1 MNSLPQSSLEY
12 EKSITDFEE
21 RFHISRDALGN
32 EKQLTW
38 LPHDPADVW
47 PLIASLADK
56 PESVIGDIV
65 LKQKARS
72 LPVIISYSESV
83 MMELF
88 FNDLPKGE
96 TFKALEGF
104 GISKDAIVSAAS
116 EGVIRLEPDKNQ
128 PFTLENSL
136 QCLNLLM
143 KLLIDEPDDLCQS
156 LKSIHAEGPFK
167 HIQGMKIIVRH
178 GLEGEVSDVAWL
190 TVSGMKD
197 SDVKKAVS
205 LISKSHTRVIVP
217 LVFFN
222 KDNETP
228 DKNGTA
234 GQQYIANGI
243 SKIAQSLEVF
253 SDKIIYP
260 PLPLHRTW
268 YMRGVKERSYD
279 VDCLALI
286 WKTTQISGLNAT
298 IDRRSKTI
306 TDFVSQKPTSVL
318 GMLRQLARLKVMQ
331 TFPDFTAYFPDGK
344 EFKAFLQQALDQNLV
359 LYPPVEEEKGGKE
372 ITPEFI
378 PEAPPKIRKDIFVEH
393 AEGFLNELM
402 AMDFYKVKQE
412 KFTRY
417 AEELNRERASW
428 SSEKRETFIAGI
440 DGLLDQVWDNLDT
453 LDTTLKSALH
463 DQEARLHLLEDSAD
477 SLIPEYIDKALFFWG
492 EFVQLSLKKIQ
503 LKPPADEINEICTD
517 STKKFLTSLSHTP
530 PDEGAFRKYMD
541 SRWPVVVKSIR
552 VQINDL
558 LDDTSQIWELKINE
572 GLMKLE
578 EFRKKNLRQ
587 EPKISTQIT
596 LKVMSKPVLE
606 NALNVKIKK
615 QGLIKMF
622 VSQSEKEEWKKET
635 VGKISKYVKKIMK
648 QYESDILKWLKS
660 LEKNIHE
667 YFLEIDKMGKDALRV
682 LDEKKA
688 QAGKTSKEAELL
700 QREIDTIEQ
709 NIDTL
714 LKKKKSYHVMKQKW
728 IGIKEKQS

>member
-12 EKSITDFEE
+12 EKRITDFEE
-21 RFHISRDALGN
+21 RFHIPRDALGI

-104 GISKDAIVSAAS
+104 GIRKDAIVSAVS
-116 EGVIRLEPDKNQ
+116 EGVIRLGSDKNP
-128 PFTLENSL
+128 PFTLESSL

-143 KLLIDEPDDLCQS
+143 ELLIDEPDDLCQS
-156 LKSIHAEGPFK
+156 LKSIHAEGPFE

-178 GLEGEVSDVAWL
+178 GFEGEVSDVAWL
-190 TVSGMKD
+190 TVSGIKD

-205 LISKSHTRVIVP
+205 LISKTHTRVIVP

-222 KDNETP
+222 KDNGIP
-228 DKNGTA
+228 DRNGTA
-234 GQQYIANGI
+234 GQQYIANSI
-243 SKIAQSLEVF
+243 SKIEQSLEVF

-268 YMRGVKERSYD
+268 YMRGVEERSYD

-306 TDFVSQKPTSVL
+306 TDFVLQKPTSVL
-318 GMLRQLARLKVMQ
+318 GMLHQLARLKEMQ
-331 TFPDFTAYFPDGK
+331 TFPDFTAHFPDGK

-372 ITPEFI
+372 ITPDLI
-378 PEAPPKIRKDIFVEH
+378 PEAPPELREDVFIEH

-402 AMDFYKVKQE
+402 AMDFFKVKQE

-428 SSEKRETFIAGI
+428 NSEKRETFIAGI

-463 DQEARLHLLEDSAD
+463 DQEARFHLLDDSAD

-492 EFVQLSLKKIQ
+492 EFVQLSLKNIK

-517 STKKFLTSLSHTP
+517 STKKFLTGFSHTP
-530 PDEGAFRKYMD
+530 PDEGAFRKYVD

-558 LDDTSQIWELKINE
+558 LDDTAQIWELKINE

-587 EPKISTQIT
+587 EPKISTQIS

-622 VSQSEKEEWKKET
+622 VSQSEKEGWKKET
-635 VGKISKYVKKIMK
+635 VGEISKYVKKIMK

-688 QAGKTSKEAELL
+688 QAGKSSKEAELL